1 MTANPEYAIF
11 LLRLLLVGSL
21 YLLLL
26 WAVLVA
32 RRAVFATGGSGRSAP
47 NRIVVLQAPN
57 AGPLVG
63 TAIALQPRTTI
74 GRAGDNVIVVGDPVV
89 SAHHAAIAL
98 RGDGWWV
105 EDLGSTNGTFVNDRP
120 LAGPAP
126 VASGDEIQV
135 GPARFRVAA

>member
-11 LLRLLLVGSL
+11 VLRLLLVGSI

-32 RRAVFATGGSGRSAP
+32 RRAAFPGVSLARAAP
-47 NRIVVLQAPN
+47 RRIVVLASP
-57 AGPLVG
+57 AGGPTVG

-74 GRAGDNVIVVGDPVV
+74 GRAPDNVIVVGDAVV
-89 SAHHAAIAL
+89 SGHHAAIAF

-105 EDLGSTNGTFVNDRP
+105 EDLGSTNGTLVNDRP
-120 LAGPAP
+120 VSSPVQ

>member
-1 MTANPEYAIF
+1 MNANPEYAIF

-21 YLLLL
+21 YLLIV

-32 RRAVFATGGSGRSAP
+32 RRAAFAGTDTSKRP
-47 NRIVVLQAPN
+47 PRRIVVLAAPT
-57 AGPLVG
+57 AGPTVG

-74 GRAGDNVIVVGDPVV
+74 GRAPDNVIVVGDAVV

-98 RGDGWWV
+98 RNDGWWV
-105 EDLGSTNGTFVNDRP
+105 EDLGSTNGTLVNDEP

-126 VASGDEIQV
+126 VGSGDEIQV

>member
-11 LLRLLLVGSL
+11 LLSLLLVGSL

-26 WAVLVA
+26 WAVMVA
-32 RRAVFATGGSGRSAP
+32 RRAVFASGGSSRSAP
-47 NRIVVLQAPN
+47 RRIVVLQAPD
-57 AGPLVG
+57 AGPTIG

-105 EDLGSTNGTFVNDRP
+105 EDLGSTNGTFINDRP

>member
-1 MTANPEYAIF
+1 MNANPEYAIL

-21 YLLLL
+21 YLLIL

-32 RRAVFATGGSGRSAP
+32 RRAVFAAGESKAP
-47 NRIVVLQAPN
+47 PRRIVVLAAPDS
-57 AGPLVG
+57 GPTVG

-74 GRAGDNVIVVGDPVV
+74 GRAPDNVIVIGDPVV

-98 RGDGWWV
+98 RSDGWWV
-105 EDLGSTNGTFVNDRP
+105 EDLGSTNGTLVNDRP
-120 LAGPAP
+120 LAGPAA

>member
-1 MTANPEYAIF
+1 MTGNPEYAIL

-32 RRAVFATGGSGRSAP
+32 RRAVFAPAGVGRVAP
-47 NRIVVLQAPN
+47 RRIVVLAAPES
-57 AGPLVG
+57 GPTTG

-74 GRAGDNVIVVGDPVV
+74 GRADDNVIVVGDPVV

-105 EDLGSTNGTFVNDRP
+105 EDLGSTNGTYVNDRP
-120 LAGPAP
+120 LVGPAP
-126 VASGDEIQV
+126 LASGDEIQV

>member
-1 MTANPEYAIF
+1 MSGNPEYAIF
-11 LLRLLLVGSL
+11 LLRVLLVGSL

-32 RRAVFATGGSGRSAP
+32 RRAVFAAAGSSKAP
-47 NRIVVLQAPN
+47 PRRIVVLAAPD
-57 AGPLVG
+57 AGPTVG

-74 GRAGDNVIVVGDPVV
+74 GRAPDNVIVIGDPVV

-105 EDLGSTNGTFVNDRP
+105 EDLGSTNGTLINDRP
-120 LAGPAP
+120 LSGPAT